1 MRLCQFS
8 LAAVAV
14 LFIIAAPVLATE
26 LGDPAPPLKVK
37 EWVKGKPVDLKAGKG
52 KNIYVIEFWATWCLP
67 CIKGMPHLTELQEKY
82 KDKGLVIVSVTAE
95 DRRQDLPK
103 VKEFVKDNDSKMG
116 YVVAYDDGRATTE
129 AYRGAFDINT
139 IPHAFVI
146 DKQGRLAWHG
156 NPNGPGMETALEELL
171 AGKYDLEKAKKA
183 DAEARAILR
192 NRAKARELMT
202 SYFEAVSESED
213 AEAANKLAK
222 ELMPLIEKDP
232 MSLNELSWDILTRKD
247 VLHRDL
253 ELALRAAKI
262 AVKLTEEKDAAI
274 LDTYARALWDTGEKE
289 KALEYQRK
297 AVRVCDDDRTK
308 ADLEKV
314 LKEYERE
321 LDK

>member
-1 MRLCQFS
+1 MRLYRFS

-14 LFIIAAPVLATE
+14 LFIIAAPALATE

-52 KNIYVIEFWATWCLP
+52 KNIYVIEFWATWCVP
-67 CIKGMPHLTELQEKY
+67 CIKGMPHLTELQKKY
-82 KDKGLVIVSVTAE
+82 KDKGLVIVSVTAK

-103 VKEFVKDNDSKMG
+103 VKKFVKDNDSKMG

-129 AYRGAFDINT
+129 AYRGAFGINT

-156 NPNGPGMETALEELL
+156 NPNGPAMETALEEIV
-171 AGKYDLEKAKKA
+171 AGTFDIELAKK
-183 DAEARAILR
+183 
-192 NRAKARELMT
+192 RAKAPGLMK

-213 AEAANKLAK
+213 AKAANKLAK

-232 MSLNELSWDILTRKD
+232 KLLNELSWDILTRKD
-247 VLHRDL
+247 VLYRDL
-253 ELALRAAKI
+253 ELALRAAEI

-289 KALEYQRK
+289 KAVKYQRK
-297 AVRVCDDDRTK
+297 AVRVCESDTMK
-308 ADLEKV
+308 PDLEKV
-314 LKEYERE
+314 LEKYERE